1 MVYSAILLTA
11 VQLLL
16 RLTGTGFQIYL
27 SRELGPGFM
36 GLLQMILSVGNLA
49 TVAGTAGIRT
59 GCMYLSA
66 GALGRR
72 QPEKIPRILSACF
85 LYSILFSGG
94 TAVLLWLLAPRLSE
108 VWIGNAD
115 ALPALR
121 LLAGFLP
128 TVCLCGVLS
137 GYFTAAKRIGAL
149 AAVEVLDQLFTA
161 AATVVLLKTADPGTI
176 LCAVPLGSCLGAMM
190 TLILLFLLRIRE
202 KGPDGGPFPLRND
215 LLRSS
220 LPLAAGDLLRS
231 GISTMENLTV
241 PRRLALCPGVTD
253 ALGAFG
259 LLGSMVFPILMF
271 PSSLLF
277 GLCELLIPELAR
289 CHAAGNRDRVE
300 ALVRKSLRLPF
311 FYGIFVSG
319 LLRLAG
325 PALCD
330 LFFSQTS
337 AGLLLTLYAP
347 LVPML
352 YCDMVVD
359 AMTKGLGQQRAC
371 VRYNILTNALD
382 VMLLYFLLPIHGLR
396 GYFLSF
402 VLTHLLNFLLSLG
415 RLLRITRQSVRPLTI
430 LLPLLAGHL
439 IAGLSALL
447 PHLPSRLICYCLLMT
462 GSFFLYRQKNDLP
475 KQVV

>member
-1 MVYSAILLTA
+1 MVHSAILLTS
-11 VQLLL
+11 VHLLL
-16 RLTGTGFQIYL
+16 QLTGTGFRIYL

-49 TVAGTAGIRT
+49 MVAGTAGIRT

-85 LYSILFSGG
+85 LYSILFSGASAM
-94 TAVLLWLLAPRLSE
+94 TLWLLAPWLSE
-108 VWIGNAD
+108 AWIGNAD

-137 GYFTAAKRIGAL
+137 GYFTAAKRIGTL

-161 AATVVLLKTADPGTI
+161 AATVFLLKNTDPRFL

-190 TLILLFLLRIRE
+190 TLILLSLLRIRE
-202 KGPDGGPFPLRND
+202 KGPDSGPFPLRND

-231 GISTMENLTV
+231 GISTVENLTV

-259 LLGSMVFPILMF
+259 LLGSMVFPVLMF
-271 PSSLLF
+271 PASALF

-289 CHAAGNRDRVE
+289 CHAAGDRERME
-300 ALVRKSLRLPF
+300 ALVRNSLRIPF
-311 FYGIFVSG
+311 FYGIFISG

-325 PALCD
+325 PALCE
-330 LFFSQTS
+330 LFFSQSS

-359 AMTKGLGQQRAC
+359 AMTKGLGQQKAC
-371 VRYNILTNALD
+371 VRYNILTNTLD
-382 VMLLYFLLPIHGLR
+382 VILLYLLLPTQGLR
-396 GYFLSF
+396 GYFFSF
-402 VLTHLLNFLLSLG
+402 LLTHLLNFLLSLS
-415 RLLRITRQSVRPLTI
+415 RLLRITRQSVSPMTI
-430 LLPLLAGHL
+430 LLPLLLGHL
-439 IAGLSALL
+439 TAGLSALL
-447 PHLPSRLICYCLLMT
+447 PNLPSRLLSYFLLMA
-462 GSFFLYRQKNDLP
+462 GIFFLYRQKNDLLS
-475 KQVV
+475 QVV